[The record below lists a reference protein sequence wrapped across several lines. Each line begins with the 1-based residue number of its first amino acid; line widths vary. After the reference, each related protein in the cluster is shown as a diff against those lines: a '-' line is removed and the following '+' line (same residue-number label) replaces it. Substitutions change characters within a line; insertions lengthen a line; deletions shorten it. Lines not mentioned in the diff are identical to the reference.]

1 VTRKKGEKFRL
12 LLFSNTNFV
21 KSKRKTMA
29 VLNIY
34 NDIQSEQDKAVT
46 RMWGMEPGISFRDIN
61 EFCDSL
67 PADDKAIDV
76 HIHCNGGDVLEG
88 WAIYDRL
95 RATGK
100 EITTIVDGTD
110 ASMATVIMMAAPK
123 ERRKAYANAQ
133 ILVHNPWLD
142 PAWVGSNGM
151 ATADDLEKAAANLKE
166 QQDRILDLY
175 VERCGC
181 DREEMAALMAEDKFI
196 SVERAMELGMVGEI
210 IAPISAKSVNHMSIK
225 DKIIN
230 AIKSV
235 FDNDTEG
242 GPRMMAMEL
251 ATASGDTLRIEREEG
266 APAVGDVAEP
276 DGEWLMPDN
285 TTIVVENG
293 VITEIR
299 QPEEEA
305 EVVDEGGEQEG
316 DATAEETDGEQ
327 SELEKENEALKERI
341 AELEQQLA
349 ELTERLAEANANAKT
364 TEDLRILNMVTMG
377 GGYEKVA
384 ASIKSNY
391 TPEKR
396 EPVTS
401 KAEEAVQRNYLKERI
416 EAAKNKKNK

>member
-1 VTRKKGEKFRL
+1 
-12 LLFSNTNFV
+12 
-21 KSKRKTMA
+21 MA

-34 NDIQSEQDKAVT
+34 NDIQSEQEKAVT

-67 PADDKAIDV
+67 PADDKTIDV

-100 EITTIVDGTD
+100 TITTVVDGTA

-123 ERRKAYANAQ
+123 ERRKAYVNAQ

-142 PAWVGSNGM
+142 PAWIGNMGM
-151 ATADDLEKAAANLKE
+151 ATADDLEKAAQQLKE

-181 DREEMAALMAEDKFI
+181 DREEMAALMDEDKFI

-210 IAPISAKSVNHMSIK
+210 IAPISAKRVNHMSIK

-230 AIKSV
+230 AINSV
-235 FDNDTEG
+235 FGSDHETG
-242 GPRMMAMEL
+242 HHMMAMEL
-251 ATASGDTLRIEREEG
+251 ATAGGDILRIEREEG

-299 QPEEEA
+299 QPEEQV
-305 EVVDEGGEQEG
+305 EVVEEGGEQEG
-316 DATAEETDGEQ
+316 DEAGDEADREHDDNLEQ
-327 SELEKENEALKERI
+327 ENGRLKERI
-341 AELEQQLA
+341 AELEAQVA
-349 ELTERLAEANANAKT
+349 ELTELLEQARSNAKT
-364 TEDLRILNMVTMG
+364 NEDLRILNMVTMA
-377 GGYEKVA
+377 GGYDKVA

-391 TPEKR
+391 KPEAR
-396 EPVTS
+396 EPMTS
-401 KAEEAVQRNYLKERI
+401 KAEEVTQRNYLKERI
-416 EAAKNKKNK
+416 EAAKNKNKK

>member
-1 VTRKKGEKFRL
+1 
-12 LLFSNTNFV
+12 
-21 KSKRKTMA
+21 MA
-29 VLNIY
+29 VLNIF

-61 EFCDSL
+61 QFCDSI
-67 PADDKAIDV
+67 PEDDNTIDV

-100 EITTIVDGTD
+100 EITTIVDGTA

-142 PAWVGSNGM
+142 PAWIGLT
-151 ATADDLEKAAANLKE
+151 ATADDLEKAAESLKA

-181 DREEMAALMAEDKFI
+181 DREEMSALMAEDKFI

-210 IAPISAKSVNHMSIK
+210 IAPISASINKVKHMSIK
-225 DKIIN
+225 ERIIN
-230 AIKSV
+230 AINSV
-235 FDNDTEG
+235 FGSSEDE
-242 GPRMMAMEL
+242 PKMMAMEL

-266 APAVGDVAEP
+266 TPAVGDKAEP

-299 QPEEEA
+299 QPEEQVEA
-305 EVVDEGGEQEG
+305 AEEGDGQEG
-316 DATAEETDGEQ
+316 DEPAEETDGE
-327 SELEKENEALKERI
+327 SELEKENAALKERI
-341 AELEQQLA
+341 AELEAQIA
-349 ELTERLAEANANAKT
+349 ELTERLEQAEAKAKT
-364 TEDLRILNMVTMG
+364 QDDLRILNLVAMAG
-377 GGYEKVA
+377 GADKVFTHIQ
-384 ASIKSNY
+384 STYK
-391 TPEKR
+391 PETR
-396 EPVTS
+396 EPVTA
-401 KAEEAVQRNYLKERI
+401 KTEEAAERNYIRERI
-416 EAAKNKKNK
+416 EAARKKK

>member
-1 VTRKKGEKFRL
+1 
-12 LLFSNTNFV
+12 
-21 KSKRKTMA
+21 MA

-34 NDIQSEQDKAVT
+34 NDIQSEQEKAVT

-67 PADDKAIDV
+67 PAEDKTIDV

-100 EITTIVDGTD
+100 EITTIVDGTA

-151 ATADDLEKAAANLKE
+151 ATADDLEKAAAKLKE

-181 DREEMAALMAEDKFI
+181 DRDEMAALMAEDKFI

-210 IAPISAKSVNHMSIK
+210 IAPISAKSVNNMSIK
-225 DKIIN
+225 DRFLNFIN
-230 AIKSV
+230 EV
-235 FDNDTEG
+235 FGSEE
-242 GPRMMAMEL
+242 PMPVKAMEL

-266 APAVGDVAEP
+266 APAVGDAAEP

-299 QPEEEA
+299 QPEEQA
-305 EVVDEGGEQEG
+305 EGADEGGEQEG
-316 DATAEETDGEQ
+316 DATAEREGGEQ

-364 TEDLRILNMVTMG
+364 TDDLRILNMVTMG

-384 ASIKSNY
+384 AAIKSNY

-401 KAEEAVQRNYLKERI
+401 KAEAAAQRNYLKERI
-416 EAAKNKKNK
+416 EAARNKNNKK

>member
-1 VTRKKGEKFRL
+1 
-12 LLFSNTNFV
+12 
-21 KSKRKTMA
+21 MA

-34 NDIQSEQDKAVT
+34 NDIQSEQEKAVT
-46 RMWGMEPGISFRDIN
+46 RMWGMEPGVSFRDIN

-67 PADDKAIDV
+67 PAEDKNIDV

-100 EITTIVDGTD
+100 DITTIVDGTA
-110 ASMATVIMMAAPK
+110 ASMATVILMAAPK

-142 PAWVGSNGM
+142 PAWIGNCGM
-151 ATADDLEKAAANLKE
+151 ATADDLEKAAAGLKE

-210 IAPISAKSVNHMSIK
+210 IAPISAKSVNHMNIK

-230 AIKSV
+230 AINSV
-235 FDNDTEG
+235 FSTEEQAERHEDLVPDAALVG
-242 GPRMMAMEL
+242 G
-251 ATASGDTLRIEREEG
+251 DEEG

-299 QPEEEA
+299 QAEEQADEA
-305 EVVDEGGEQEG
+305 GDGQEG
-316 DATAEETDGEQ
+316 DAAAEEEERHDDNLEQ
-327 SELEKENEALKERI
+327 ENGRLKERI
-341 AELEQQLA
+341 AELEAEVA
-349 ELTERLAEANANAKT
+349 ELTELLEQARSNARTN
-364 TEDLRILNMVTMG
+364 EDLKVLNMVTMA

-384 ASIKSNY
+384 ASIKSTY

-401 KAEEAVQRNYLKERI
+401 KAEEATQRNYLKDAI
-416 EAAKNKKNK
+416 EEARNKIKNKK

>member
-1 VTRKKGEKFRL
+1 
-12 LLFSNTNFV
+12 
-21 KSKRKTMA
+21 MA

-34 NDIQSEQDKAVT
+34 NDIQSEQEKAVT

-67 PADDKAIDV
+67 PAEDKTIDV

-100 EITTIVDGTD
+100 EITTIVDCTA
-110 ASMATVIMMAAPK
+110 ASMATVILMAAPK

-181 DREEMAALMAEDKFI
+181 DREGMAALMAEDKFI
-196 SVERAMELGMVGEI
+196 SVERAMELGMVGEV
-210 IAPISAKSVNHMSIK
+210 IAPISAKTKHSVNDKNMSVL
-225 DKIIN
+225 DKVI
-230 AIKSV
+230 AAVKSAFSAEEEPAPV
-235 FDNDTEG
+235 
-242 GPRMMAMEL
+242 MAMEL
-251 ATASGDTLRIEREEG
+251 NTASGDTLRIEREDG
-266 APAVGDVAEP
+266 TPAVGDVAEP

-299 QPEEEA
+299 QPEEQVEEEGDGQRGDEA
-305 EVVDEGGEQEG
+305 AEEEERHDDNLEQENG
-316 DATAEETDGEQ
+316 R
-327 SELEKENEALKERI
+327 LKERI
-341 AELEQQLA
+341 AELEAQVA
-349 ELTERLAEANANAKT
+349 ELTELLEQARSNART
-364 TEDLRILNMVTMG
+364 TEDLKVLNMVTMA

-401 KAEEAVQRNYLKERI
+401 KAEEVTARNYLKERI
-416 EAAKNKKNK
+416 EAAKNKNKK

>member
-1 VTRKKGEKFRL
+1 
-12 LLFSNTNFV
+12 
-21 KSKRKTMA
+21 MA

-34 NDIQSEQDKAVT
+34 NDIQSEQEKAVT

-61 EFCDSL
+61 EFCDTI
-67 PADDKAIDV
+67 PADDKTIDV

-100 EITTIVDGTD
+100 EITTIVDGTA
-110 ASMATVIMMAAPK
+110 ASMATVILMAAPK

-142 PAWVGSNGM
+142 PAWVGNNGM
-151 ATADDLEKAAANLKE
+151 ATADDLEKAAVQLKE

-181 DREEMAALMAEDKFI
+181 DRDEMAALMAEDKFI
-196 SVERAMELGMVGEI
+196 SVERAMELGMVGEVI
-210 IAPISAKSVNHMSIK
+210 TPISAKRVNNMSIK
-225 DKIIN
+225 EKIMN
-230 AIKSV
+230 AINSV
-235 FDNDTEG
+235 FGTEEQA
-242 GPRMMAMEL
+242 PMMAMEL

-299 QPEEEA
+299 QAEEQVDEAGDEQRGDEAAEEE
-305 EVVDEGGEQEG
+305 ERHDDNLEQENG
-316 DATAEETDGEQ
+316 R
-327 SELEKENEALKERI
+327 LKERI
-341 AELEQQLA
+341 AELEAQVA
-349 ELTERLAEANANAKT
+349 ELTELLEQARSNARTN
-364 TEDLRILNMVTMG
+364 EDLKVLNMVTMA

-384 ASIKSNY
+384 ASIKSTY
-391 TPEKR
+391 TPDKR

-401 KAEEAVQRNYLKERI
+401 KAEEVTARNFLKERI
-416 EAAKNKKNK
+416 EAARNKNIKK

>member
-1 VTRKKGEKFRL
+1 
-12 LLFSNTNFV
+12 
-21 KSKRKTMA
+21 MA
-29 VLNIY
+29 VLNIHS
-34 NDIQSEQDKAVT
+34 DIESEAQKACT
-46 RMWGMEPGISFRDIN
+46 SFWGMEPGVSFRDIN

-67 PADDKAIDV
+67 PAEDKVIDV

-100 EITTIVDGTD
+100 EITTIVDGTA

-142 PAWVGSNGM
+142 PAWVGSNGI
-151 ATADDLEKAAANLKE
+151 ATADDLEKAAQQLKE

-210 IAPISAKSVNHMSIK
+210 IAPISAKRVNNMNIK

-230 AIKSV
+230 AINSV
-235 FDNDTEG
+235 FGTEE
-242 GPRMMAMEL
+242 PAPVMAMEL

-299 QPEEEA
+299 QAEEQADEA
-305 EVVDEGGEQEG
+305 GDGQEG
-316 DATAEETDGEQ
+316 DGTAEEEERHDDNLEQ
-327 SELEKENEALKERI
+327 ENGRLKERI
-341 AELEQQLA
+341 AELEAQVA
-349 ELTERLAEANANAKT
+349 ELTELLEQARSNARTN
-364 TEDLRILNMVTMG
+364 EDLKILNMVTMA

-396 EPVTS
+396 DPVTS
-401 KAEEAVQRNYLKERI
+401 KAEEVTARNYLKERI
-416 EAAKNKKNK
+416 EAAKNKNKK

>member
-1 VTRKKGEKFRL
+1 
-12 LLFSNTNFV
+12 
-21 KSKRKTMA
+21 MA

-34 NDIQSEQDKAVT
+34 NDIQSEQEKAVT

-67 PADDKAIDV
+67 PAEDKTIDV

-100 EITTIVDGTD
+100 EITTIVDGTA
-110 ASMATVIMMAAPK
+110 ASMATVILMAAPK

-142 PAWVGSNGM
+142 PAWLGNNGM

-181 DREEMAALMAEDKFI
+181 DREEMATLMAEDKFI
-196 SVERAMELGMVGEI
+196 SVERAMELGMVGEV
-210 IAPISAKSVNHMSIK
+210 IAPISAKTKHSVK
-225 DKIIN
+225 DKNMSVLDKVI
-230 AIKSV
+230 AAVKSAFSAEEEPAPV
-235 FDNDTEG
+235 
-242 GPRMMAMEL
+242 MAMEL
-251 ATASGDTLRIEREEG
+251 NTASGDTLRIEREDG
-266 APAVGDVAEP
+266 TPAVGDVAEP

-299 QPEEEA
+299 QPEEQVEEEGDGQRGDEA
-305 EVVDEGGEQEG
+305 AEEEERHDDNLEQENG
-316 DATAEETDGEQ
+316 R
-327 SELEKENEALKERI
+327 LKERI
-341 AELEQQLA
+341 AELEAQVA
-349 ELTERLAEANANAKT
+349 ELTELLEQARSNART
-364 TEDLRILNMVTMG
+364 TEDLKVLNMVTMA

-401 KAEEAVQRNYLKERI
+401 KAEEVTARNYLKERI
-416 EAAKNKKNK
+416 EAAKNKNKK

>member
-1 VTRKKGEKFRL
+1 
-12 LLFSNTNFV
+12 
-21 KSKRKTMA
+21 MA

-34 NDIQSEQDKAVT
+34 NDIQSEQEKAVT

-67 PADDKAIDV
+67 PAEDEAIDV

-95 RATGK
+95 RATDK
-100 EITTIVDGTD
+100 EITTIVDGTA

-142 PAWVGSNGM
+142 PAWIGSMGM
-151 ATADDLEKAAANLKE
+151 ATADDLEKAAQQLKE

-196 SVERAMELGMVGEI
+196 NVERAMELGMVGEI
-210 IAPISAKSVNHMSIK
+210 IAPISAKRVNHMSIK

-230 AIKSV
+230 AINNV
-235 FDNDTEG
+235 FGSDHETG
-242 GPRMMAMEL
+242 HHMMAMEL
-251 ATASGDTLRIEREEG
+251 ATAGGDTLRIEREEG
-266 APAVGDVAEP
+266 TPAVGDVAEP

-285 TTIVVENG
+285 TTIVVKNG

-299 QPEEEA
+299 QPEEQV
-305 EVVDEGGEQEG
+305 EVVEEGGEQRG
-316 DATAEETDGEQ
+316 DEAGDEADREHDDNLEQ
-327 SELEKENEALKERI
+327 ENGRLKEHI
-341 AELEQQLA
+341 AELEAQVA
-349 ELTERLAEANANAKT
+349 ELTELLEQARSNAKT
-364 TEDLRILNMVTMG
+364 NEDLRILNMVTMA
-377 GGYEKVA
+377 GGYDKVA

-391 TPEKR
+391 KPEAR
-396 EPVTS
+396 EPMTS
-401 KAEEAVQRNYLKERI
+401 KAEEVTQRNYLKERI
-416 EAAKNKKNK
+416 EAAKNKNKK

>member
-1 VTRKKGEKFRL
+1 
-12 LLFSNTNFV
+12 
-21 KSKRKTMA
+21 MA
-29 VLNIY
+29 VLNIF

-61 EFCDSL
+61 QFCDSI
-67 PADDKAIDV
+67 PDDDNTIDV

-100 EITTIVDGTD
+100 EITTIVDGTA

-142 PAWVGSNGM
+142 PAWIGLT
-151 ATADDLEKAAANLKE
+151 ATADDLEKAAESLKA

-210 IAPISAKSVNHMSIK
+210 IAPISASINKVKHMSIRER
-225 DKIIN
+225 IIN
-230 AIKSV
+230 AINSV
-235 FDNDTEG
+235 FGSSEDE
-242 GPRMMAMEL
+242 PKMMAMEL
-251 ATASGDTLRIEREEG
+251 ATASGDTLTIEREEG
-266 APAVGDVAEP
+266 APAVGDKAEP

-285 TTIVVENG
+285 TTIVVEDG

-299 QPEEEA
+299 QPEEQVEA
-305 EVVDEGGEQEG
+305 AEEGDGQEG
-316 DATAEETDGEQ
+316 DEPAEETDGE
-327 SELEKENEALKERI
+327 SELEKENAALKERI
-341 AELEQQLA
+341 AELEAQIA
-349 ELTERLAEANANAKT
+349 ELTARLEQAEAKAKT
-364 TEDLRILNMVTMG
+364 QDDLRILNMVAMAG
-377 GGYEKVA
+377 GAEKVFTHIQ
-384 ASIKSNY
+384 STYK
-391 TPEKR
+391 PETR
-396 EPVTS
+396 EPVTA
-401 KAEEAVQRNYLKERI
+401 KTEEAVERNYIRERI
-416 EAAKNKKNK
+416 EAARKKSK

>member
-1 VTRKKGEKFRL
+1 
-12 LLFSNTNFV
+12 
-21 KSKRKTMA
+21 MA

-34 NDIQSEQDKAVT
+34 NVIQSEQDKAVT

-61 EFCDSL
+61 QFCDSI
-67 PADDKAIDV
+67 PDDDNTIDV

-100 EITTIVDGTD
+100 EITTIVDGTA

-142 PAWVGSNGM
+142 PAWIGLT
-151 ATADDLEKAAANLKE
+151 ATADDLEKAAENLKA

-210 IAPISAKSVNHMSIK
+210 IAPISASINKVKHMSIK
-225 DKIIN
+225 ERIIN
-230 AIKSV
+230 AINSV
-235 FDNDTEG
+235 FGSSEDE
-242 GPRMMAMEL
+242 PRMMAMEL
-251 ATASGDTLRIEREEG
+251 ATASGDTLTIEREEG
-266 APAVGDVAEP
+266 APAVGDKAEP

-299 QPEEEA
+299 QPEEQVEA
-305 EVVDEGGEQEG
+305 AEEGDGQEG
-316 DATAEETDGEQ
+316 DEPAEETDGE
-327 SELEKENEALKERI
+327 SELEKENAALKERI
-341 AELEQQLA
+341 AELEAQIA
-349 ELTERLAEANANAKT
+349 ELTERLEQAEAKAKT
-364 TEDLRILNMVTMG
+364 QDDLRILNMVAMAG
-377 GGYEKVA
+377 GAEKVFTHIQ
-384 ASIKSNY
+384 STYK
-391 TPEKR
+391 PETR
-396 EPVTS
+396 EPVTA
-401 KAEEAVQRNYLKERI
+401 KTEEAAERNYIRERI
-416 EAAKNKKNK
+416 EAARKKK

>member
-1 VTRKKGEKFRL
+1 
-12 LLFSNTNFV
+12 
-21 KSKRKTMA
+21 MA

-34 NDIQSEQDKAVT
+34 NDIQSEQEKAVT

-67 PADDKAIDV
+67 PADDKTIDV

-100 EITTIVDGTD
+100 TITTVVDGTA

-142 PAWVGSNGM
+142 PAWVGICGM
-151 ATADDLEKAAANLKE
+151 ATAEDLEKAAQQLKE

-181 DREEMAALMAEDKFI
+181 DREEMAALMAENKFI

-210 IAPISAKSVNHMSIK
+210 IAPISAKRVNHMSIK

-230 AIKSV
+230 AINNV
-235 FDNDTEG
+235 FGSDHETG
-242 GPRMMAMEL
+242 HHMMAMEL
-251 ATASGDTLRIEREEG
+251 ATAGGDTLRIEREEG

-299 QPEEEA
+299 QPEEQV
-305 EVVDEGGEQEG
+305 EVVEEGGEQEG
-316 DATAEETDGEQ
+316 DEAGDEADREHDDNLEQ
-327 SELEKENEALKERI
+327 ENGRLKERI
-341 AELEQQLA
+341 AELEAQVA
-349 ELTERLAEANANAKT
+349 ELTELLEQARSNAKT
-364 TEDLRILNMVTMG
+364 NEDLRILNMVTMA
-377 GGYEKVA
+377 GGYDKVA

-391 TPEKR
+391 KPEAR
-396 EPVTS
+396 EPMTS
-401 KAEEAVQRNYLKERI
+401 KAEEVTQRNYLKERI
-416 EAAKNKKNK
+416 EAAKNKNKK

>member
-1 VTRKKGEKFRL
+1 
-12 LLFSNTNFV
+12 
-21 KSKRKTMA
+21 MA

-34 NDIQSEQDKAVT
+34 NDIQSEQEKAVT
-46 RMWGMEPGISFRDIN
+46 RIWGMEPGISFRDIN
-61 EFCDSL
+61 EFCDTI
-67 PADDKAIDV
+67 PAEDKTIDV

-100 EITTIVDGTD
+100 EITTIVDGTA
-110 ASMATVIMMAAPK
+110 ASMATVILMAAPK

-142 PAWVGSNGM
+142 PAWVGNNGM
-151 ATADDLEKAAANLKE
+151 ATADDLEKAAVQLKE

-181 DREEMAALMAEDKFI
+181 DRDEMAALMAEDKFI
-196 SVERAMELGMVGEI
+196 SVERAMELGMVGEVI
-210 IAPISAKSVNHMSIK
+210 TPISAKRVNNMSIK
-225 DKIIN
+225 EKILN
-230 AIKSV
+230 AINSV
-235 FDNDTEG
+235 FGTEEQA
-242 GPRMMAMEL
+242 PMMAMEL

-299 QPEEEA
+299 QAEEQVDEAGDEQRGDEAAEEE
-305 EVVDEGGEQEG
+305 ERHDDNLEQENG
-316 DATAEETDGEQ
+316 R
-327 SELEKENEALKERI
+327 LKERI
-341 AELEQQLA
+341 AELEAQVA
-349 ELTERLAEANANAKT
+349 ELTELLEQARSNARTN
-364 TEDLRILNMVTMG
+364 EDLKVLNMVTMA

-384 ASIKSNY
+384 ASIKSTY
-391 TPEKR
+391 TPDKR

-401 KAEEAVQRNYLKERI
+401 KAEEVTARNFLKERI
-416 EAAKNKKNK
+416 EAARNKNNKK

>member
-1 VTRKKGEKFRL
+1 
-12 LLFSNTNFV
+12 
-21 KSKRKTMA
+21 MA

-34 NDIQSEQDKAVT
+34 NDIQSEQEKAVT

-61 EFCDSL
+61 EFCDTI
-67 PADDKAIDV
+67 PAEDKTIDV

-100 EITTIVDGTD
+100 EITTIVDGTA
-110 ASMATVIMMAAPK
+110 ASMATVILMAAPK

-142 PAWVGSNGM
+142 PAWVGNNGM
-151 ATADDLEKAAANLKE
+151 ATADDLEKAAAKLKE

-181 DREEMAALMAEDKFI
+181 DRDEMAALMAEDKFI
-196 SVERAMELGMVGEI
+196 SVDRAMELGMVGEVI
-210 IAPISAKSVNHMSIK
+210 TPISAKRVNNMSIK
-225 DKIIN
+225 EKILN
-230 AIKSV
+230 AINSV
-235 FDNDTEG
+235 FGTEE
-242 GPRMMAMEL
+242 PAHMMAMEL

-299 QPEEEA
+299 QPGEQV
-305 EVVDEGGEQEG
+305 EVVEEGGEQGGDEAAETEG
-316 DATAEETDGEQ
+316 GEQ
-327 SELEKENEALKERI
+327 SELEKENEELKARI
-341 AELEQQLA
+341 AELEQQIA

-364 TEDLRILNMVTMG
+364 NEDLRILNMVTMA

-391 TPEKR
+391 KPEAR
-396 EPVTS
+396 EPMTS
-401 KAEEAVQRNYLKERI
+401 KAEEVTQRNYLKERI
-416 EAAKNKKNK
+416 EAAKNKNKK

>member
-1 VTRKKGEKFRL
+1 
-12 LLFSNTNFV
+12 
-21 KSKRKTMA
+21 MA
-29 VLNIY
+29 VIKIHS
-34 NDIQSEQDKAVT
+34 DIESEAQKAST
-46 RMWGMEPGISFRDIN
+46 SFWGMEPGISFRDIN

-67 PADDKAIDV
+67 PAEDKTIDV

-95 RATGK
+95 RATDK
-100 EITTIVDGTD
+100 EITTIVDGTA

-142 PAWVGSNGM
+142 PAWIGNMGM
-151 ATADDLEKAAANLKE
+151 ATADDLEKAAAQLKE

-181 DREEMAALMAEDKFI
+181 DRDEMAALMAEDKYI

-210 IAPISAKSVNHMSIK
+210 IAPISAKSVNNMSIK

-230 AIKSV
+230 AINSV
-235 FDNDTEG
+235 FGTEEQA
-242 GPRMMAMEL
+242 PMMAMEL

-299 QPEEEA
+299 QPEEEQV

-316 DATAEETDGEQ
+316 DETAETEGGEQ
-327 SELEKENEALKERI
+327 SELENENEELKARI
-341 AELEQQLA
+341 AELEQQLE

-364 TEDLRILNMVTMG
+364 KEDLRILNMVKMG

-401 KAEEAVQRNYLKERI
+401 KAEAVAQRNYLKERI
-416 EAAKNKKNK
+416 EAAKNKTNK

>member
-1 VTRKKGEKFRL
+1 
-12 LLFSNTNFV
+12 
-21 KSKRKTMA
+21 MA

-34 NDIQSEQDKAVT
+34 NDIQSEQEKAVT

-67 PADDKAIDV
+67 PADDETIDV

-100 EITTIVDGTD
+100 TITTVVDGTA

-142 PAWVGSNGM
+142 PVWIGNMGM
-151 ATADDLEKAAANLKE
+151 ATADDLEKAAQQLKE

-181 DREEMAALMAEDKFI
+181 DRDEMAALMAEDKFI

-210 IAPISAKSVNHMSIK
+210 IAPISAKRVNHMSIK

-230 AIKSV
+230 AINSV
-235 FDNDTEG
+235 FGSDHETG
-242 GPRMMAMEL
+242 HHMMAMEL
-251 ATASGDTLRIEREEG
+251 ATAGGDTLRIEREEG

-299 QPEEEA
+299 QPEEQV
-305 EVVDEGGEQEG
+305 EVVEEGGEQEG
-316 DATAEETDGEQ
+316 DEAGDEADREHDDNLEQ
-327 SELEKENEALKERI
+327 ENGRLKERI
-341 AELEQQLA
+341 AELEAQVA
-349 ELTERLAEANANAKT
+349 ELTELLEQARSNAKT
-364 TEDLRILNMVTMG
+364 NEDLRILNMVTMA
-377 GGYEKVA
+377 GGYDKVA

-391 TPEKR
+391 KPEAR
-396 EPVTS
+396 EPMTS
-401 KAEEAVQRNYLKERI
+401 KAEEVTQRNYLKERI
-416 EAAKNKKNK
+416 EAAKNKNKK

>member
-1 VTRKKGEKFRL
+1 
-12 LLFSNTNFV
+12 
-21 KSKRKTMA
+21 MA

-34 NDIQSEQDKAVT
+34 NDIQSEQEKAVT

-67 PADDKAIDV
+67 PAEDKTIDV

-100 EITTIVDGTD
+100 EITTIVDGTA

-142 PAWVGSNGM
+142 ASWIGDMGM
-151 ATADDLEKAAANLKE
+151 ATADDLEKAAAQLKE

-196 SVERAMELGMVGEI
+196 SVERAMALGMVGEI
-210 IAPISAKSVNHMSIK
+210 IAPISASINKSNMSIK

-230 AIKSV
+230 AINSV
-235 FDNDTEG
+235 FGNDTEG
-242 GPRMMAMEL
+242 EPRMMAMEL
-251 ATASGDTLRIEREEG
+251 ATASGDILRIEREEG
-266 APAVGDVAEP
+266 APAVGDAAEP

-299 QPEEEA
+299 QPEEQ
-305 EVVDEGGEQEG
+305 VVEEGGEQEG
-316 DATAEETDGEQ
+316 AEQTDSEERHDDNLEQ
-327 SELEKENEALKERI
+327 ENGRLKERI
-341 AELEQQLA
+341 AELEQEVA
-349 ELTERLAEANANAKT
+349 ELTELLEQARSNARTN
-364 TEDLRILNMVTMG
+364 EDLKILNMVTMA

-384 ASIKSNY
+384 ASIKSTY

-396 EPVTS
+396 DPVTS

-416 EAAKNKKNK
+416 EAARNKNNKK

>member
-1 VTRKKGEKFRL
+1 
-12 LLFSNTNFV
+12 
-21 KSKRKTMA
+21 MA

-34 NDIQSEQDKAVT
+34 NDIQSEQEKAVT

-67 PADDKAIDV
+67 PADDKTIDV

-95 RATGK
+95 RATDK
-100 EITTIVDGTD
+100 EITTIVDGTA

-142 PAWVGSNGM
+142 PAWIGSMGM
-151 ATADDLEKAAANLKE
+151 ATADDLEKAAQQLKE

-210 IAPISAKSVNHMSIK
+210 IAPISAKRVNHMSIK

-230 AIKSV
+230 AINNV
-235 FDNDTEG
+235 FGSDHETG
-242 GPRMMAMEL
+242 HHMMAMEL
-251 ATASGDTLRIEREEG
+251 ATAGGDTLRIEREEG

-299 QPEEEA
+299 QPEEQV
-305 EVVDEGGEQEG
+305 EVVEEGGEQEG
-316 DATAEETDGEQ
+316 DEAGDEADREHDDNLEQ
-327 SELEKENEALKERI
+327 ENGRLKERI
-341 AELEQQLA
+341 AELEAQVA
-349 ELTERLAEANANAKT
+349 ELTELLEQARSNAKT
-364 TEDLRILNMVTMG
+364 NEDLRILNMVTMA
-377 GGYEKVA
+377 GGYDKVA

-391 TPEKR
+391 KPEAR
-396 EPVTS
+396 EPMTS
-401 KAEEAVQRNYLKERI
+401 KAEEVTQRNYLKERI
-416 EAAKNKKNK
+416 EAAKNKNKK

>member
-1 VTRKKGEKFRL
+1 
-12 LLFSNTNFV
+12 
-21 KSKRKTMA
+21 MA

-34 NDIQSEQDKAVT
+34 NDIQSEQEKAVT

-67 PADDKAIDV
+67 PTEDKTIDV

-100 EITTIVDGTD
+100 EITTIVDGTA

-142 PAWVGSNGM
+142 PSWIGNCGM
-151 ATADDLEKAAANLKE
+151 ATAEDLEKAAAQLKE

-181 DREEMAALMAEDKFI
+181 DRDEMAALMAEDKYI
-196 SVERAMELGMVGEI
+196 SVDRAMELGMVGDI
-210 IAPISAKSVNHMSIK
+210 IAPISAKSVNNMSIK

-230 AIKSV
+230 AINSV
-235 FDNDTEG
+235 FGNDTEG
-242 GPRMMAMEL
+242 EPRMMAMEL

-299 QPEEEA
+299 QPEEQ
-305 EVVDEGGEQEG
+305 VDEAGDGQEG
-316 DATAEETDGEQ
+316 DGTAEEEERHDDNLEQ
-327 SELEKENEALKERI
+327 ENGRLKERI
-341 AELEQQLA
+341 AELEAQVA
-349 ELTERLAEANANAKT
+349 ELTEQLEQARSNARTN
-364 TEDLRILNMVTMG
+364 EDLKVLNMVKMG
-377 GGYEKVA
+377 GGYDKVA

-401 KAEEAVQRNYLKERI
+401 KAEEVTARNYLKERI
-416 EAAKNKKNK
+416 EAAKNKNNK

>member
-1 VTRKKGEKFRL
+1 
-12 LLFSNTNFV
+12 
-21 KSKRKTMA
+21 MA

-34 NDIQSEQDKAVT
+34 NDIQSEQEKAVT

-67 PADDKAIDV
+67 PADDKTIDV

-95 RATGK
+95 RATGNT
-100 EITTIVDGTD
+100 ITTVVDGTA

-142 PAWVGSNGM
+142 PAWIGSMGM
-151 ATADDLEKAAANLKE
+151 ATADDLEKAAQQLKE

-196 SVERAMELGMVGEI
+196 NVERAMELGMVGEI
-210 IAPISAKSVNHMSIK
+210 IAPISAKRVNHMSIK

-230 AIKSV
+230 AINNV
-235 FDNDTEG
+235 FGSDHETG
-242 GPRMMAMEL
+242 HHMMAMEL
-251 ATASGDTLRIEREEG
+251 ATAGGDTLRLEREEG
-266 APAVGDVAEP
+266 APAVGDAAEP

-299 QPEEEA
+299 QPEEQV
-305 EVVDEGGEQEG
+305 EVVEEGGEQEG
-316 DATAEETDGEQ
+316 DEAGDEADREHDDNLEQ
-327 SELEKENEALKERI
+327 ENGRLKEHI
-341 AELEQQLA
+341 AELEAQVA
-349 ELTERLAEANANAKT
+349 ELTELLEQARSNAKT
-364 TEDLRILNMVTMG
+364 NEDLRILNMVTMA
-377 GGYEKVA
+377 GGYDKVA

-391 TPEKR
+391 KPEAR
-396 EPVTS
+396 EPMTS
-401 KAEEAVQRNYLKERI
+401 KAEEVTQRNYLKE
-416 EAAKNKKNK
+416 ALSKAKNRK

>member
-1 VTRKKGEKFRL
+1 
-12 LLFSNTNFV
+12 
-21 KSKRKTMA
+21 MA
-29 VLNIY
+29 VLNIF

-61 EFCDSL
+61 QFCDSI
-67 PADDKAIDV
+67 PDDDNTIDV

-100 EITTIVDGTD
+100 EITTIVDGTA

-142 PAWVGSNGM
+142 PAWIGLT
-151 ATADDLEKAAANLKE
+151 ATADDLEKAAENLKA

-210 IAPISAKSVNHMSIK
+210 IAPISASIRKNKEHMSIRER
-225 DKIIN
+225 IIN
-230 AIKSV
+230 AINSV
-235 FDNDTEG
+235 FGSSEDE
-242 GPRMMAMEL
+242 PRMMAMEL
-251 ATASGDTLRIEREEG
+251 ATASGDTLTIDREEG
-266 APAVGDVAEP
+266 APAVGDKAEP

-285 TTIVVENG
+285 TTIVVEEG

-299 QPEEEA
+299 QPEEQVEA
-305 EVVDEGGEQEG
+305 AEEGDGQEG
-316 DATAEETDGEQ
+316 DEPAEDTDGE
-327 SELEKENEALKERI
+327 SELEKENAALKERI
-341 AELEQQLA
+341 AELEAQIA
-349 ELTERLAEANANAKT
+349 ELTERLEQAEAKAKT
-364 TEDLRILNMVTMG
+364 QDDLRILNLVAMAG
-377 GGYEKVA
+377 GAEKVFTHIQ
-384 ASIKSNY
+384 STYKPD
-391 TPEKR
+391 TR
-396 EPVTS
+396 EPVTA
-401 KAEEAVQRNYLKERI
+401 KTEEAAERNYIRERI
-416 EAAKNKKNK
+416 EAARKKK

>member
-1 VTRKKGEKFRL
+1 
-12 LLFSNTNFV
+12 
-21 KSKRKTMA
+21 MA

-34 NDIQSEQDKAVT
+34 NDIQSEQEKAVT

-67 PADDKAIDV
+67 PTEDKTIDV

-100 EITTIVDGTD
+100 EITTIVDGTA

-142 PAWVGSNGM
+142 PAWIGNMGM
-151 ATADDLEKAAANLKE
+151 ATADDLEKAAAQLKE

-230 AIKSV
+230 AINSV
-235 FDNDTEG
+235 FGTEEQA
-242 GPRMMAMEL
+242 PMMAMEL

-299 QPEEEA
+299 QPEEEQV

-316 DATAEETDGEQ
+316 DAPAEETDGEQ

-384 ASIKSNY
+384 AAIKSNY

-401 KAEEAVQRNYLKERI
+401 KAEEVTQLNYLKERI
-416 EAAKNKKNK
+416 EAAKNKNNKK

>member
-1 VTRKKGEKFRL
+1 
-12 LLFSNTNFV
+12 
-21 KSKRKTMA
+21 MA

-34 NDIQSEQDKAVT
+34 NDIQSEQEKAVT

-61 EFCDSL
+61 EFCDTI
-67 PADDKAIDV
+67 PAEDKTIDV

-95 RATGK
+95 RATDK
-100 EITTIVDGTD
+100 EITTIVDGTA
-110 ASMATVIMMAAPK
+110 ASMATVILMAAPK

-142 PAWVGSNGM
+142 PAWVGNNGM
-151 ATADDLEKAAANLKE
+151 ATADDLEKAAVQLKE

-181 DREEMAALMAEDKFI
+181 DRDEMAALMAEDKFI
-196 SVERAMELGMVGEI
+196 SVERAMELGMVGEV
-210 IAPISAKSVNHMSIK
+210 IAPISAKRVNNMSIK
-225 DKIIN
+225 EKILN
-230 AIKSV
+230 AINSV
-235 FDNDTEG
+235 FGTEE
-242 GPRMMAMEL
+242 PAPMMAMEL
-251 ATASGDTLRIEREEG
+251 ATASGETLRIEREEG

-299 QPEEEA
+299 QAEEQVDEAGDEQRGDEAAEEE
-305 EVVDEGGEQEG
+305 ERHDDNLEQENG
-316 DATAEETDGEQ
+316 R
-327 SELEKENEALKERI
+327 LKERI
-341 AELEQQLA
+341 AELETQVA
-349 ELTERLAEANANAKT
+349 ELTELLEQARSNARTN
-364 TEDLRILNMVTMG
+364 EDLKVLNMVTMA

-384 ASIKSNY
+384 ASIKSTY
-391 TPEKR
+391 MPDKR

-401 KAEEAVQRNYLKERI
+401 KAEEVTARNYLKERI
-416 EAAKNKKNK
+416 EAARNKNIKK

>member
-1 VTRKKGEKFRL
+1 
-12 LLFSNTNFV
+12 
-21 KSKRKTMA
+21 MA

-34 NDIQSEQDKAVT
+34 NDIQSEQEKAVT

-67 PADDKAIDV
+67 PADDKTIDV

-100 EITTIVDGTD
+100 EITTIVDGTA

-142 PAWVGSNGM
+142 PAWIGNMGM
-151 ATADDLEKAAANLKE
+151 ATADDLEKAAQQLKE

-181 DREEMAALMAEDKFI
+181 DREEMAALMAEDKYI

-230 AIKSV
+230 AINSV
-235 FDNDTEG
+235 FGSDHETG
-242 GPRMMAMEL
+242 HHMMAMEL
-251 ATASGDTLRIEREEG
+251 ATAGGDTLRIEREEG

-299 QPEEEA
+299 QPEEQV
-305 EVVDEGGEQEG
+305 EVVEEGGEQEG
-316 DATAEETDGEQ
+316 DEAGDEADREHDDNLEQ
-327 SELEKENEALKERI
+327 ENGRLRERI
-341 AELEQQLA
+341 AELEAQVA
-349 ELTERLAEANANAKT
+349 ELTELLEQARSNAKT
-364 TEDLRILNMVTMG
+364 NEDLRILNMVTMA
-377 GGYEKVA
+377 GGYDKVA

-391 TPEKR
+391 KPEAR
-396 EPVTS
+396 EPMTS
-401 KAEEAVQRNYLKERI
+401 KAEEVTQRNYLKERI
-416 EAAKNKKNK
+416 EAAKNKNKK

>member
-1 VTRKKGEKFRL
+1 
-12 LLFSNTNFV
+12 
-21 KSKRKTMA
+21 MA

-34 NDIQSEQDKAVT
+34 NDIQSEQEKAVT

-61 EFCDSL
+61 EFCDTI
-67 PADDKAIDV
+67 PADDNTIDV

-100 EITTIVDGTD
+100 EITTIVDGTA
-110 ASMATVIMMAAPK
+110 ASMATVILMAAPK

-142 PAWVGSNGM
+142 PAWVGNCGM
-151 ATADDLEKAAANLKE
+151 ATADDLEKAAVQLKE

-181 DREEMAALMAEDKFI
+181 DRDEMAALMAEDRFI
-196 SVERAMELGMVGEI
+196 SVERAMELGMVGEKI
-210 IAPISAKSVNHMSIK
+210 TPISAKRVNNMSIK
-225 DKIIN
+225 EKILN
-230 AIKSV
+230 AINSV
-235 FDNDTEG
+235 FGTEEQA
-242 GPRMMAMEL
+242 PMMAMEL

-299 QPEEEA
+299 QAEEQVDEAGDEQRGDEAAEEE
-305 EVVDEGGEQEG
+305 ERHDDNLEQENG
-316 DATAEETDGEQ
+316 R
-327 SELEKENEALKERI
+327 LKERI
-341 AELEQQLA
+341 AELEAEVA
-349 ELTERLAEANANAKT
+349 ELTELLEQARSNARTN
-364 TEDLRILNMVTMG
+364 EDLKVLNMVTMA

-384 ASIKSNY
+384 ASIKSTY
-391 TPEKR
+391 TPDKR

-401 KAEEAVQRNYLKERI
+401 KAEEVTERNFLKERI
-416 EAAKNKKNK
+416 EAARNKNIKK